1 MQNETP
7 QMDLISFALTFTRE
21 EGQLNAV
28 LCCVYYQ
35 VWVCG
40 VWSDFSDLKLR
51 PISCDISAGRIFIIL
66 TSTLHNITANQD
78 ITASTSK

>member
-1 MQNETP
+1 MIECRS
-7 QMDLISFALTFTRE
+7 LLC
-21 EGQLNAV
+21 V
-28 LCCVYYQ
+28 LSSL
-35 VWVCG
+35 VWSGRVR
-40 VWSDFSDLKLR
+40 SDFSDLKLR

>member
-1 MQNETP
+1 MV
-7 QMDLISFALTFTRE
+7 FF
-21 EGQLNAV
+21 V
-28 LCCVYYQ
+28 
-35 VWVCG
+35 VCIIKSG
-40 VWSDFSDLKLR
+40 LVRADFSDLKLR